1 MPKLFSSGMAAYLCA
16 AWLSPKSLK
25 MNIRPAIPQD
35 MPQVLGLIRELAE
48 FEREPDAVVITT
60 EDLVRDGFGENPL
73 FKAIVAEEQG
83 QIVGMALFYYRF
95 STWKG
100 KTVHL
105 EDLIVT
111 QSMRNR
117 GIGEQL
123 YNKVIEHGKS
133 QGVRR
138 IEWNVLDWNVD
149 AIRFYEKSGA
159 RVLEDWR
166 VVHYEE
172 NLKI

>member
-1 MPKLFSSGMAAYLCA
+1 MAI
-16 AWLSPKSLK
+16 
-25 MNIRPAIPQD
+25 NE
-35 MPQVLGLIRELAE
+35 LIKELQA
-48 FEREPDAVVITT
+48 
-60 EDLVRDGFGENPL
+60 L
-73 FKAIVAEEQG
+73 VAEDEG
-83 QIVGMALFYYRF
+83 KIVGMALFYYRF

-111 QSMRNR
+111 QSMRGR

>member
-1 MPKLFSSGMAAYLCA
+1 MLFSLGMPAYICVLP
-16 AWLSPKSLK
+16 LGRNHLEMK
-25 MNIRPAIPQD
+25 IRPAQPSD
-35 MPQVLGLIRELAE
+35 MPRVLELIRELAE
-48 FEREPDAVVITT
+48 FEREPQAVVISA
-60 EDLVRDGFGENPL
+60 EDLVRDGFGPDPL
-73 FKAIVAEEQG
+73 FKCLVAEEQG
-83 QIVGMALFYYRF
+83 SIVGMALFYFRY

-111 QSMRNR
+111 QSMRGR
-117 GIGEQL
+117 GIGEKL
-123 YNKVIEHGKS
+123 YTQVIEFGKS

-138 IEWNVLDWNVD
+138 IEWNVLDWNTD

-159 RVLEDWR
+159 KVLEDWR
-166 VVHYEE
+166 VVHFE